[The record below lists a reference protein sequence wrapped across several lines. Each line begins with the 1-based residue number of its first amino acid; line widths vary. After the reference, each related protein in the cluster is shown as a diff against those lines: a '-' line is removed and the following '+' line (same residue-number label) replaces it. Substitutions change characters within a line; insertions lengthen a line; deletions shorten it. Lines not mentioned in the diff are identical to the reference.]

1 VTNPSLTDILRLVS
15 AASSPQATKII
26 GIDGCGG
33 AGKTTF
39 AARLAK
45 RLDAQIIHTDDFA
58 SWDNT
63 LDWHDRLM
71 TQVVTPLSLNTPGRY
86 QRFDWTQNAL
96 AEWHDV
102 PVQPYVIIEGV
113 SSIRALFRPAYAF
126 TIYVEAPQDV
136 RLERG
141 LARDG
146 EQSLSLWQNWQRDE
160 DAYVENESP
169 HTFADIVLDGTAPIP
184 DCPHNRHK

>member
-1 VTNPSLTDILRLVS
+1 MTNPSLTDILRLVN
-15 AASSPQATKII
+15 AASSPQVTKII

-45 RLDAQIIHTDDFA
+45 RLDGQIIHTDDFA

-63 LDWHDRLM
+63 LNWHDRLM
-71 TQVVTPLSLNTPGRY
+71 AQVITPLSLNTPGRY

-102 PVQPYVIIEGV
+102 PVQPHVIIEGV
-113 SSIRALFRPAYAF
+113 SSTSALFRPAYAF
-126 TIYVEAPQDV
+126 TIYVDAPQNV

-146 EQSLSLWQNWQRDE
+146 AQALSLWQKWQRDE
-160 DAYVENESP
+160 DTYIANETP
-169 HTFADIVLDGTAPIP
+169 QAFANIVLDGTAPIP
-184 DCPHNRHK
+184 N

>member
-1 VTNPSLTDILRLVS
+1 MTNPSLTDILRLVS
-15 AASSPQATKII
+15 TASSPQATKII

-63 LDWHDRLM
+63 LNWHDRLLK
-71 TQVVTPLSLNTPGRY
+71 QVITPLSQNAPGRY
-86 QRFDWTQNAL
+86 QRYDWTQNAL

-102 PVQPYVIIEGV
+102 PVQPHVIIEGV

-141 LARDG
+141 LSRDG
-146 EQSLSLWQNWQRDE
+146 AQALLQWQNWQRDE
-160 DAYVENESP
+160 DTYVANESP
-169 HTFADIVLDGTAPIP
+169 QAFADIVLNGTAPIP
-184 DCPHNRHK
+184 D